1 MADVNRVVSLV
12 PVAAREADP
21 EVVAAFR
28 DLLARA
34 EAGEIRGVA
43 AAIDRADGRP
53 MHLLAIGNG
62 TSPASLVLTLG
73 LLKRKVEDRYLAE
86 LEDPR

>member
-1 MADVNRVVSLV
+1 MADGKKVVSLV
-12 PVAAREADP
+12 PATPRDVDP
-21 EVVAAFR
+21 EVVSVLK

-34 EAGEIRGVA
+34 EAGEIRGIA
-43 AAIDRADGRP
+43 AAIDLADGRP

-73 LLKRKVEDRYLAE
+73 LLERKVEDRYLAE
-86 LEDPR
+86 MQEL